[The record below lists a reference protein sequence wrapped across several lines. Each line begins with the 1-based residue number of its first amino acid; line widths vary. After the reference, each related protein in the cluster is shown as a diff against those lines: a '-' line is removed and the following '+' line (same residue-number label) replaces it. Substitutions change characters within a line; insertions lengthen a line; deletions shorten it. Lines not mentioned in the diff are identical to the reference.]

1 MEERKGVIEF
11 ICEGGIGATA
21 TVCVELRT
29 EFPGIGGTIITH
41 EGVASALREEFNPSP
56 KSSHRLF
63 LRHAIVKKIE
73 DYFFRRGVYMYAHI
87 PRPLGSISRGGE
99 KPSEA
104 YIYEWAFGTE
114 GFPWE
119 YVDFKGKRTLARLH
133 DWDSFVTHFHRV
145 GIDVQMDTSDP
156 DDGRYSKNIIHP
168 YPKPVGDGGEMSSL
182 WKRID
187 FGYESMRVDL
197 EKLSRFLHDERE
209 NLEKVLRTERY
220 EMIVLAKEYL
230 TKGKDMNEV
239 DIGRLDSLVGDYRRS
254 SLRHHVSRG
263 SGIGDP
269 EQVHFSG
276 RTESLI

>member
-21 TVCVELRT
+21 TVSVELRT

-41 EGVASALREEFNPSP
+41 EGVASALRREFHPSP
-56 KSSHRLF
+56 RSAHRLF
-63 LRHAIVKKIE
+63 LKHAIVKKME
-73 DYFFRRGVYMYAHI
+73 DYFFREGIYMYAHI

-99 KPSEA
+99 SPSEA

-119 YVDFKGKRTLARLH
+119 YVDREGNRSRVKLH
-133 DWDSFVTHFHRV
+133 DWNNFVTYFHRV

-168 YPKPVGDGGEMSSL
+168 YPKPIGNGGEMSSL

-187 FGYESMRVDL
+187 FGYESMKIDFDR
-197 EKLSRFLHDERE
+197 LSQFLHDKREDLER
-209 NLEKVLRTERY
+209 VLREERY
-220 EMIVLAKEYL
+220 DMIVLATEYL
-230 TKGKDMNEV
+230 MKGKDMKEV

-263 SGIGDP
+263 SGIGYPD
-269 EQVHFSG
+269 QVYFAG

>member
-1 MEERKGVIEF
+1 MEEGRGVIEF

-21 TVCVELRT
+21 TVRVELRT

-41 EGVASALREEFNPSP
+41 EGVASALRTEFTPSP
-56 KSSHRLF
+56 KSAHKLF
-63 LRHAIVKKIE
+63 LKHAIVKKME
-73 DYFFRRGVYMYAHI
+73 DYFFRKGIYMYAHV

-99 KPSEA
+99 SPSEA

-119 YVDFKGKRTLARLH
+119 YVDRGGKRSRVKLH
-133 DWDSFVTHFHRV
+133 DWDSFVTHFHLV

-168 YPKPVGDGGEMSSL
+168 YPKPIGDGAEMSSL

-187 FGYESMRVDL
+187 FGYESMKIDFD
-197 EKLSRFLHDERE
+197 KLSQFLHDNRGD
-209 NLEKVLRTERY
+209 LEKVLREERY
-220 EMIVLAKEYL
+220 DMIVLATEYL
-230 TKGKDMNEV
+230 TKGKDMNDV

-263 SGIGDP
+263 SGVGYPD
-269 EQVHFSG
+269 QVYFAG
-276 RTESLI
+276 RTEFLI

>member
-1 MEERKGVIEF
+1 MEEGRGVIEF

-21 TVCVELRT
+21 TVRVELRT

-41 EGVASALREEFNPSP
+41 EGVASALRTEFTPSP
-56 KSSHRLF
+56 KSAHKLF
-63 LRHAIVKKIE
+63 LKHAIVKKME
-73 DYFFRRGVYMYAHI
+73 DYFFRKGIYMYAHV

-99 KPSEA
+99 SPSEA

-119 YVDFKGKRTLARLH
+119 YVDCGGKRSRFKLH

-168 YPKPVGDGGEMSSL
+168 YPKPIGDGAEMSSL

-187 FGYESMRVDL
+187 FGYESMKIDFD
-197 EKLSRFLHDERE
+197 KLSQFLHDNRE
-209 NLEKVLRTERY
+209 DLEKVLREERY
-220 EMIVLAKEYL
+220 DMIVLATEYL
-230 TKGKDMNEV
+230 MKGKDMNDV

-263 SGIGDP
+263 SGIGYPD
-269 EQVHFSG
+269 QVYFAG